1 MALVDRDTRAR
12 SEKNR
17 YSRNRC
23 DIRSPPSRR
32 QFATY
37 ERIYAAAA
45 RGEGVSKSEPEG
57 EEGEEK
63 RGGGGGGGR
72 TRGPSPLSRTSTS
85 VG

>member
-1 MALVDRDTRAR
+1 MTHERVQRKIVTRVIDAIFALPLRDDNSPRTNVYTRLRRGGRGSAR
-12 SEKNR
+12 A
-17 YSRNRC
+17 SR
-23 DIRSPPSRR
+23 
-32 QFATY
+32 
-37 ERIYAAAA
+37 
-45 RGEGVSKSEPEG
+45 K